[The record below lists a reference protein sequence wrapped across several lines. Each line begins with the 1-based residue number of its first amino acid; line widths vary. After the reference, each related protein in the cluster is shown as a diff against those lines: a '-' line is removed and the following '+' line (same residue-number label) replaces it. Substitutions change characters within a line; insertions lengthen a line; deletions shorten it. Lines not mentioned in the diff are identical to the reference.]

1 MKRMYRLLL
10 VASVVVG
17 VSCGPPEK
25 KEYKEID
32 TNIERLHTDLD
43 KLIDPTAKLEVIAE
57 GFKWVEGPLWVEEQQ
72 MLLFSDIPNNK
83 VHKWT
88 EQAGLQ
94 AYLVPAGYTGKQERG
109 GEMGSNGLL
118 LDQDGN
124 LILCQHGNR
133 RIARMDALLT
143 HPQPSY
149 ISMADHWEGK
159 RLNSP
164 NDIIQRSNGDFFFT
178 DPPYGLNDQDIE
190 KKELD
195 FCGVYKLDT
204 LGHLSL
210 LIDSLSRPN
219 GLAFSPD
226 ERRLYVGNSDAERP
240 MLYAYDIGPE
250 DSLKAS
256 GIVFDFKKYGG
267 GPDGFKIDKEGN
279 IFASGPGGLWIFNK
293 SYVPIGKINL
303 SKAVSNCC
311 LADDGKTLYI
321 TNSDQVLRLRMR

>member
-1 MKRMYRLLL
+1 MKRIYGLLL
-10 VASVVVG
+10 ITLFGAG
-17 VSCGPPEK
+17 ISCRSSEK
-25 KEYKEID
+25 KEYRQLDAK
-32 TNIERLHTDLD
+32 IERLHTDLD
-43 KLIDPTAKLEVIAE
+43 KLINPTAKVEILAE
-57 GFKWVEGPLWVEEQQ
+57 GFKWVEGPLWIEEQQ

-88 EQAGLQ
+88 EQGGLQ
-94 AYLVPAGYTGKQERG
+94 DYLEPAGYTGQQARG

-118 LDQDGN
+118 LDHHGD
-124 LILCQHGNR
+124 LILCQHGDR
-133 RIARMDALLT
+133 RIARMKALLT
-143 HPQPSY
+143 HPEANFLSL
-149 ISMADHWEGK
+149 ADNWEGK
-159 RLNSP
+159 KLNSP

-219 GLAFSPD
+219 GLALSPD
-226 ERRLYVGNSDAERP
+226 EHRLYVGNSDGEKP
-240 MLYAYDIGPE
+240 MLYAYDIASD
-250 DSLKAS
+250 DSLKAA

-267 GPDGFKIDKEGN
+267 GPDGFKIDKQGN
-279 IFASGPGGLWIFNK
+279 IFSSGPGGIWIFNK

-321 TNSDQVLRLRMR
+321 TNSDQVLRLHMR